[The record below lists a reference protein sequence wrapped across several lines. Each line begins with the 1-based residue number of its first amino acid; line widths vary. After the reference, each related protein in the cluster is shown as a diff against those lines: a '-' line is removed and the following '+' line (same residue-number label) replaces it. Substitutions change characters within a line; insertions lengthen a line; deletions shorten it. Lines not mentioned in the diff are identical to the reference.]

1 MSTLHGS
8 MSRENRDGGW
18 ELIVGFGHA
27 VYGAITPEKEI
38 ITFIGW
44 HQSSNITRDQIRV
57 LRSIADKEFKG
68 RPKVDGKKV
77 EVRTKSSDA
86 PNVFPASMITFVDNH
101 IKDVHTLVA

>member
-1 MSTLHGS
+1 MHGS
-8 MSRENRDGGW
+8 MSREKRDDDW

-27 VYGAITPEKEI
+27 VYGAISPEKEI

-68 RPKVDGKKV
+68 RPKINGKKV
-77 EVRTKSSDA
+77 EVRTKSSDV
-86 PNVFPASMITFVDNH
+86 PDVFPPSMITFVDNH